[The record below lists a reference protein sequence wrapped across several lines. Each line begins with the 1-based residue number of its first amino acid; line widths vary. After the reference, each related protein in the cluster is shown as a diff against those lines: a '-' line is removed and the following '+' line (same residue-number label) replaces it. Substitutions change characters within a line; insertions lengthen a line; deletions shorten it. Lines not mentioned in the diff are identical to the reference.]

1 MPGHGHAAII
11 AMLARYRKFLAH
23 GNTDRAQQYL
33 LSDPADK
40 SEYLSVQFFTD
51 NAINPC
57 IDSTYSFIEHLVST
71 IKHIHSPA
79 QPLKI
84 FHFGGDEVAKGAW
97 TKSPKCE
104 ALAKKLGLD
113 FTSPTIVKDLKE
125 HFVRRVADITSKYRL
140 DAGAWEDGV
149 LGVNDTP
156 YDRSFLKN
164 KNVYAYAWDN
174 VWEWM
179 QGNRAYKLANAGYKV
194 RVKRTRFSLLAI
206 ISGPQPEL
214 Y

>member
-11 AMLARYRKFLAH
+11 AMLARYRKFMAC
-23 GNTDRAQQYL
+23 GDTARAQQYL
-33 LSDPADK
+33 LSDAGDK

-57 IDSTYSFIEHLVST
+57 VESTYNFVEHLVST
-71 IKHIHSPA
+71 VQRIHA
-79 QPLKI
+79 QVQPLKT
-84 FHFGGDEVAKGAW
+84 FHFGGDEVAHGAW
-97 TKSPKCE
+97 TKSPKCK

-125 HFVRRVADITSKYRL
+125 YFVRRVSDITNRFGL
-140 DAGAWEDGV
+140 DTGAWEDGV
-149 LGVNDTP
+149 LGVNNTP
-156 YDRSFLKN
+156 YDRSYLKN

-179 QGNRAYKLANAGYKV
+179 HGNRAYKLANAGYKV
-194 RVKRTRFSLLAI
+194 RMKLKPINFS
-206 ISGPQPEL
+206 ISKCI

>member
-11 AMLARYRKFLAH
+11 AMIARYHKFMAS
-23 GNTDRAQQYL
+23 GDTSRAQEFL
-33 LSDPADK
+33 LSDPEDK

-57 IDSTYSFIEHLVST
+57 IESTYNFIEHLV
-71 IKHIHSPA
+71 INVQRIHA
-79 QPLKI
+79 AVQPLKV
-84 FHFGGDEVAKGAW
+84 FHFGGDEVAHGAW

-113 FTSPTIVKDLKE
+113 FTSSTIVKDLKE
-125 HFVRRVADITSKYRL
+125 YFVRRVAAITSKFSL

-149 LGVNDTP
+149 LGVNNTP
-156 YDRSFLKN
+156 YDRSYLKN

-174 VWEWM
+174 VWEWKH
-179 QGNRAYKLANAGYKV
+179 GDRAYKLANAGYKV
-194 RVKRTRFSLLAI
+194 MAR
-206 ISGPQPEL
+206 
-214 Y
+214 